1 MRFSLKDF
9 VNGIERAIGSPR
21 RNIAIALVLIALGMI
36 AVMVGNSR
44 QAQLKVEQAYRD
56 GLNAAI
62 QGSVQVLGAVFG
74 EDGLG
79 SVEPSALGLRVYVP
93 GAGGEGRWADIEG
106 ELGDRVVVLVHGL
119 DEPGGIWD
127 DLAPALAGEGHVV
140 VRFEY
145 PNDQAIALSGAS
157 LLGGFGELSERGVER
172 LDLVCHSM
180 GGLVARDALTRDGF
194 GKTGLG
200 VEHLVTIGTP
210 HGGSPWARLR
220 AVAEI
225 REHAQRWVESED
237 MDPKRLLGFAR
248 DGVGQAGR
256 DLLPGSDF
264 LVDLD
269 TRSLPEG
276 IEVTC
281 IVGRLTTAQ
290 GMETGKLLAAGTLRD
305 VVGADDASAIMGA
318 IDRLGREFGD
328 GVVPMSSAVLDGVSD
343 VVILEANHRSMVRR
357 VELGEMIRQGVGM
370 GASAEPPAIEVVLEW
385 LKEE

>member
-9 VNGIERAIGSPR
+9 VNGIERAIGSPG
-21 RNIAIALVLIALGMI
+21 RNIAIALVLIAIGLI

-74 EDGLG
+74 EDGFG

-106 ELGDRVVVLVHGL
+106 ELGERVVVLVHGL

-194 GKTGLG
+194 GKTGLE

-225 REHAQRWVESED
+225 REQVQRWVESED

-318 IDRLGREFGD
+318 IDRLGRELGD

-357 VELGEMIRQGVGM
+357 VELGEAIRQGVGM
-370 GASAEPPAIEVVLEW
+370 GASDEPPAIEVVLER